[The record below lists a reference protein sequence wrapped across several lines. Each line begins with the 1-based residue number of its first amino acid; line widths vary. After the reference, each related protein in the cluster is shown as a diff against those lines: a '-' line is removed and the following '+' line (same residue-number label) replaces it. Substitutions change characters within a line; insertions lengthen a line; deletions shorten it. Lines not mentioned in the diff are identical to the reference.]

1 MDRKGSFRNRAPL
14 DGKRKHA
21 CHVWVAK
28 GRGFLKP
35 HLRWA
40 GKCFSKGPLHE
51 SPYVANE
58 MQF

>member
-1 MDRKGSFRNRAPL
+1 M

-40 GKCFSKGPLHE
+40 GKCFSKGPLYE